1 MIDFQLD
8 RLNSTTKK
16 ELNVVVVEEELFK
29 KLFAN
34 AYNEALQG
42 RSEIGDSPIIM
53 SWRDNEGRP
62 HMKLGINKMISK
74 HSRMKRLFYVMC
86 GIFDCIGGMPKPEA
100 AKMAGAF
107 VESLE

>member
-8 RLNSTTKK
+8 QVKSTAKK
-16 ELNVVVVEEELFK
+16 ELNISVLEEELFK

-34 AYNEALQG
+34 TYNEALQG

-53 SWRDNEGRP
+53 SWCDNEGRP
-62 HMKLGINKMISK
+62 HVKLGINNVISK
-74 HSRMKRLFYVMC
+74 QSRMKRLFYVMC
-86 GIFDCIGGMPKPEA
+86 GIFDCVGGMPKPEA
-100 AKMAGAF
+100 AKMASAF